1 MTTYDLKFTANG
13 AVIGLHEQITFQ
25 QRVWW
30 CFRCRL
36 NTWNRDWCRCTCADL
51 PNRLLLCVHSPLQKT
66 TQVTHFTALILH
78 LEVTVYAHKVVR
90 KFLIKLANVKFVSLA
105 VVFRFRRCL
114 IFMNAFHL
122 HSCNVQ
128 ATAAVALLCEVSL
141 RWHRVF
147 LFLLFL
153 LSVLELQ
160 FMRIRM
166 YISLFALPW
175 LPA

>member
-66 TQVTHFTALILH
+66 TQVTHF
-78 LEVTVYAHKVVR
+78 Y
-90 KFLIKLANVKFVSLA
+90 
-105 VVFRFRRCL
+105 RFD
-114 IFMNAFHL
+114 I
-122 HSCNVQ
+122 
-128 ATAAVALLCEVSL
+128 TL
-141 RWHRVF
+141 RWNCLRTQ
-147 LFLLFL
+147 
-153 LSVLELQ
+153 SG
-160 FMRIRM
+160 
-166 YISLFALPW
+166 A
-175 LPA
+175 